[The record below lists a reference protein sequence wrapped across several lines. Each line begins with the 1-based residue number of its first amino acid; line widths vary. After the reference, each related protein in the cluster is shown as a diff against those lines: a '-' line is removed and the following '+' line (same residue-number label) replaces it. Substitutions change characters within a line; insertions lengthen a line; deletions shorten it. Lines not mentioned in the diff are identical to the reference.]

1 MNKLMR
7 IEWVIECHSSASKS
21 PWNDCVIHALKM
33 VPRCVFFSFP
43 FPSVEWFRAYWAPF
57 SLKWSEISLFFFQ
70 INGKIYSERREVL
83 KEPGYAVVPKGG
95 VYYRAPIPL
104 FPKLLDHVSLSVLS
118 VIWNLIF
125 FHLIYFSMIL
135 NIIFLFPE
143 NTPFLFKHVY
153 PNVLN
158 KRIAFPTNM
167 ASIVMAILKATV
179 GKDEKWWRTN
189 LRKAMLQ
196 MSNFVQWLSVKSSRS

>member
-1 MNKLMR
+1 
-7 IEWVIECHSSASKS
+7 
-21 PWNDCVIHALKM
+21 
-33 VPRCVFFSFP
+33 
-43 FPSVEWFRAYWAPF
+43 
-57 SLKWSEISLFFFQ
+57 
-70 INGKIYSERREVL
+70 
-83 KEPGYAVVPKGG
+83 
-95 VYYRAPIPL
+95 
-104 FPKLLDHVSLSVLS
+104 
-118 VIWNLIF
+118 
-125 FHLIYFSMIL
+125 MIL

-196 MSNFVQWLSVKSSRS
+196 MSNFVQ